1 MSVALAAMAPLIP
14 IQAIF
19 LWISLIMKLLPE
31 ILFFTLLYAQATM
44 AEPAHIKPVDKD
56 WQVRPIITVGEAA
69 ANGYAMVGV
78 PDGLGVYANA
88 NGSMTLL
95 MNHELAANKGAVRA
109 HGQKGAFVSR
119 WVIDVESLQVQSG
132 ADLVRATIPLGV
144 VQGFNRLC
152 SADLAPKS
160 AFYNAASGKG
170 YAGQLFL
177 NGEEDKAGG
186 RAFAHALNGISY
198 ELADMGRIA
207 WENVLANPSSGD
219 VTLVIGL
226 DDIQNGL
233 LLVYLGQKSKEG
245 NPVQQAGLVGGQ
257 VYAIKVEG
265 ERFSLVS
272 LANAANLDGK
282 RLREL
287 ALKSGATGFARPE
300 DGAWDTLN
308 NRAFWFNTTDKIGG
322 DSRLSHL
329 LFDDINQPQAGGSIS
344 NKIRASEIGAE
355 MLDNLTV
362 DAAGRVLLQED
373 PGEDKRLAA
382 IWLFDPKTNK
392 SSKLFEAN
400 AELFKPGASA
410 FMTSDEEH
418 SGIIEVTDLLRKAS
432 WFDAKRRY
440 YLGTT
445 QAHKPHADSNLVEYG
460 QLWMIYGPAF

>member
-1 MSVALAAMAPLIP
+1 MQKMKFLALFLFVWSQLLQAAPSYIV
-14 IQAIF
+14 
-19 LWISLIMKLLPE
+19 SL
-31 ILFFTLLYAQATM
+31 T
-44 AEPAHIKPVDKD
+44 KD
-56 WQVRPIITVGEAA
+56 WQVQPILTVGESA

-78 PDGLGVYANA
+78 PDGLGAYAIA
-88 NGSMTLL
+88 DGSMTLL
-95 MNHELAANKGAVRA
+95 MNHELAGNKGALRA
-109 HGQKGAFVSR
+109 NGQKGAFVSR
-119 WVIDVESLQVQSG
+119 WVIDVESLKVQSG
-132 ADLVRATIPLGV
+132 ADLVRATMPVGV

-170 YAGQLFL
+170 YAGPLFL

-186 RAFAHALNGISY
+186 RAFAHTLNGISY

-207 WENVLANPSSGD
+207 WENVLANPASGD
-219 VTLVIGL
+219 ATLVIGL
-226 DDIQNGL
+226 DDMQNGL
-233 LLVYLGQKSKEG
+233 LLIYLGQKSNEG

-257 VYAIKVEG
+257 LYAIKVDG
-265 ERFSLVS
+265 ERFTLVS

-282 RLREL
+282 SLREL
-287 ALKSGATGFARPE
+287 AIKSGATGFARPE

-322 DSRLSHL
+322 DSRLSQL
-329 LFDDINQPQAGGSIS
+329 VFDDINQPQAGGSIS
-344 NKIRASEIGAE
+344 TKIRASEIGAE

-362 DAAGRVLLQED
+362 DAVGRVLLQED

-445 QAHKPHADSNLVEYG
+445 QAHKPHAVSSLVEYG
-460 QLWMIYGPAF
+460 QLWMISGPAF

>member
-1 MSVALAAMAPLIP
+1 
-14 IQAIF
+14 
-19 LWISLIMKLLPE
+19 MK
-31 ILFFTLLYAQATM
+31 ILFSILFCTLLYANTSIA
-44 AEPAHIKPVDKD
+44 APAYIVPIAQG
-56 WQVRPIITVGEAA
+56 WQVQPIMTVGETD
-69 ANGYAMVGV
+69 ANGYVMVGV
-78 PDGLGVYANA
+78 PDGLGAYVNA
-88 NGSMTLL
+88 DGSMTLL
-95 MNHELAANKGAVRA
+95 MNHELAGNKGAVRA

-119 WVIDVESLQVQSG
+119 WVIDVESLKVQSG
-132 ADLVRATIPLGV
+132 ADLVRATMPVGV
-144 VQGFNRLC
+144 VHGFNRLC
-152 SADLAPKS
+152 SADLAPKL
-160 AFYNAASGKG
+160 AFYNAVSGKG

-207 WENVLANPSSGD
+207 WENVLASPASGD
-219 VTLVIGL
+219 ATLVIGL

-233 LLVYLGQKSKEG
+233 LLVYLGQKNKEG
-245 NPVQQAGLVGGQ
+245 HPVQQAGLVGGQ
-257 VYAIKVEG
+257 LYAIKVEG

-272 LANAANLDGK
+272 LANVANLDGK
-282 RLREL
+282 SLREL
-287 ALKSGATGFARPE
+287 AIKSGATGFARPE

-308 NRAFWFNTTDKIGG
+308 NRVFWFNTTDKMGG
-322 DSRLSHL
+322 DSRLSQL
-329 LFDDINQPQAGGSIS
+329 VFDDINNPQAGGAITT
-344 NKIRASEIGAE
+344 KICASEIGAE

-373 PGEDKRLAA
+373 PGEDKRLAS

-445 QAHKPHADSNLVEYG
+445 QAHKPHADSSLVEYG
-460 QLWMIYGPAF
+460 QLWMISGPAF

>member
-1 MSVALAAMAPLIP
+1 
-14 IQAIF
+14 
-19 LWISLIMKLLPE
+19 MKLLSSV
-31 ILFFTLLYAQATM
+31 LFSTLLYAQASM
-44 AEPAHIKPVDKD
+44 AAPTYIAPVDKD

-78 PDGLGVYANA
+78 PDGLGAYANA
-88 NGSMTLL
+88 DGSVTLL
-95 MNHELAANKGAVRA
+95 MNHELAGNKGAVRA

-119 WVIDVESLQVQSG
+119 WVIDVENLQVQSG
-132 ADLVRATIPLGV
+132 ADLVRATMPVGV

-198 ELADMGRIA
+198 ELTDMGRIA
-207 WENVLANPSSGD
+207 WENVLANPASGD
-219 VTLVIGL
+219 ATLVIGL

-282 RLREL
+282 SLREL

-308 NRAFWFNTTDKIGG
+308 NRVFWFNTTDKIGG
-322 DSRLSHL
+322 DSRLSQL

-344 NKIRASEIGAE
+344 TKIRASEIGAE

-373 PGEDKRLAA
+373 PGEDKRLAS

-418 SGIIEVTDLLRKAS
+418 SGIIEVTDLMRKAS

-445 QAHKPHADSNLVEYG
+445 QAHKPHADSSLVEYG
-460 QLWMIYGPAF
+460 QLWMISGPAF

>member
-1 MSVALAAMAPLIP
+1 MKI
-14 IQAIF
+14 IF
-19 LWISLIMKLLPE
+19 LALFASLMNVNLSMASTNYILP
-31 ILFFTLLYAQATM
+31 LA
-44 AEPAHIKPVDKD
+44 PD
-56 WQVRPIITVGEAA
+56 WQVQSIITVGEAA

-78 PDGLGVYANA
+78 PDGLGAYANA
-88 NGSMTLL
+88 DGSMTLL
-95 MNHELAANKGAVRA
+95 MNHELAGNKGAVRA

-119 WVIDVESLQVQSG
+119 WVIDVESLKVQSG
-132 ADLVRATIPLGV
+132 SDLVRATMPVGV

-272 LANAANLDGK
+272 LANATNLDGK
-282 RLREL
+282 SLREL
-287 ALKSGATGFARPE
+287 AIKSGATGFARPE

-322 DSRLSHL
+322 DSRLSQL
-329 LFDDINQPQAGGSIS
+329 VFDDINQPQAGGSIS
-344 NKIRASEIGAE
+344 TKIRASEIGAE

-382 IWLFDPKTNK
+382 IWLFDPNTNK
-392 SSKLFEAN
+392 SIKLFEAN

-418 SGIIEVTDLLRKAS
+418 SGIVEVTDLLRKAS

-445 QAHKPHADSNLVEYG
+445 QAHKPHADSSLVEYG
-460 QLWMIYGPAF
+460 QVWMISGPAF

>member
-1 MSVALAAMAPLIP
+1 
-14 IQAIF
+14 
-19 LWISLIMKLLPE
+19 MKLLSSV
-31 ILFFTLLYAQATM
+31 LFSTLLYAQASM
-44 AEPAHIKPVDKD
+44 AAPTYIAPVDKD

-78 PDGLGVYANA
+78 PDGLGAYANA
-88 NGSMTLL
+88 DGSVTLL
-95 MNHELAANKGAVRA
+95 MNHELAGNKGAVRA

-119 WVIDVESLQVQSG
+119 WVIDVESLKVQSG
-132 ADLVRATIPLGV
+132 ADLVRATMPIGV

-160 AFYNAASGKG
+160 AFYNGTSGKG

-207 WENVLANPSSGD
+207 WENVLANPASGD
-219 VTLVIGL
+219 ATLVMGL

-233 LLVYLGQKSKEG
+233 LLVYLGQKSKDG
-245 NPVQQAGLVGGQ
+245 NPVKQAGLVGGQ
-257 VYAIKVEG
+257 LFTIKVEG
-265 ERFSLVS
+265 ERFSFLP

-282 RLREL
+282 SLREL
-287 ALKSGATGFARPE
+287 AIKSGATGFARPE

-322 DSRLSHL
+322 DSRLSQL
-329 LFDDINQPQAGGSIS
+329 LFDDINQPQAGGRIS
-344 NKIRASEIGAE
+344 TKIRASEIGAE

-400 AELFKPGASA
+400 AELFKSGGSA

-445 QAHKPHADSNLVEYG
+445 QAHKPHADSSLVEYG
-460 QLWMIYGPAF
+460 QLWMISGPAF

>member
-1 MSVALAAMAPLIP
+1 MRLLFSVLFSTMLFVQASLAAPVYI
-14 IQAIF
+14 
-19 LWISLIMKLLPE
+19 
-31 ILFFTLLYAQATM
+31 T
-44 AEPAHIKPVDKD
+44 PVDKD
-56 WQVRPIITVGEAA
+56 WQVKPIITVGEAA
-69 ANGYAMVGV
+69 ANGYVMVGV
-78 PDGLGVYANA
+78 PDGLGAYANA
-88 NGSMTLL
+88 DGSMTLL
-95 MNHELAANKGAVRA
+95 MNHELAVNKGAVRA

-132 ADLVRATIPLGV
+132 SDLVRATMPVGV

-198 ELADMGRIA
+198 EMANMGRIA
-207 WENVLANPSSGD
+207 WENVLANPASGD
-219 VTLVIGL
+219 ATLVIGL

-233 LLVYLGQKSKEG
+233 LLVYHGQKSKDG
-245 NPVQQAGLVGGQ
+245 NPVQRAGLVGGQ
-257 VYAIKVEG
+257 SYAIKVEG
-265 ERFSLVS
+265 EHFSLVP
-272 LANAANLDGK
+272 LANAVNLDGK
-282 RLREL
+282 NLREL
-287 ALKSGATGFARPE
+287 AIKSGATGFARPE

-322 DSRLSHL
+322 DSRLSQL
-329 LFDDINQPQAGGSIS
+329 VFDDINQPQAGGSIS
-344 NKIRASEIGAE
+344 TKIRASEIGAE
-355 MLDNLTV
+355 MFDNLTV
-362 DAAGRVLLQED
+362 DANGRVLLEED
-373 PGEDKRLAA
+373 PGEHERLSA

-392 SSKLFEAN
+392 STMLFEAN

-410 FMTSDEEH
+410 FMTTDEEH
-418 SGIIEVTDLLRKAS
+418 SGIIEVTDLLIKAS

-445 QAHKPHADSNLVEYG
+445 QAHKPHADSSLVEYG
-460 QLWMIYGPAF
+460 QVWMISGPAN

>member
-1 MSVALAAMAPLIP
+1 MGIKYKAI
-14 IQAIF
+14 IF
-19 LWISLIMKLLPE
+19 LLWSQFLH
-31 ILFFTLLYAQATM
+31 AA
-44 AEPAHIKPVDKD
+44 PAYVTPIDKD
-56 WQVRPIITVGEAA
+56 WQVQPIITVGESA

-78 PDGLGVYANA
+78 PDGLGAYANA
-88 NGSMTLL
+88 DGSVTLL

-132 ADLVRATIPLGV
+132 SDLVRATMPVDV

-160 AFYNAASGKG
+160 AFYDAASGKG
-170 YAGQLFL
+170 YAGELFL

-207 WENVLANPSSGD
+207 WENVLANPASGD
-219 VTLVIGL
+219 ATLVIGL

-245 NPVQQAGLVGGQ
+245 NPVQQAGLVGGRL
-257 VYAIKVEG
+257 YAIKVEG

-282 RLREL
+282 SLRES

-308 NRAFWFNTTDKIGG
+308 DRAFWFNTTDKIGG
-322 DSRLSHL
+322 DSRLSQL
-329 LFDDINQPQAGGSIS
+329 LFDDINQPQAGGSIAT
-344 NKIRASEIGAE
+344 KIRASEISAE

-400 AELFKPGASA
+400 AELFKSGGGA
-410 FMTSDEEH
+410 FMTTDEEH

-445 QAHKPHADSNLVEYG
+445 QAHKPHADSSLVEYG
-460 QLWMIYGPAF
+460 QVWMISGPAF

>member
-1 MSVALAAMAPLIP
+1 MKI
-14 IQAIF
+14 IF
-19 LWISLIMKLLPE
+19 LALFASLMNVNLSMASTNYILP
-31 ILFFTLLYAQATM
+31 LA
-44 AEPAHIKPVDKD
+44 PD
-56 WQVRPIITVGEAA
+56 WQVQSIITVGEAA

-78 PDGLGVYANA
+78 PDGLGAYANA
-88 NGSMTLL
+88 DGSMTLL
-95 MNHELAANKGAVRA
+95 MNHELAGNKGAVRA
-109 HGQKGAFVSR
+109 HGQKGAFVSH
-119 WVIDVESLQVQSG
+119 WVIDVESMKVQSG
-132 ADLVRATIPLGV
+132 ADLVRATMPIGV

-152 SADLAPKS
+152 SADLAPKP

-207 WENVLANPSSGD
+207 WENVLANPASGD
-219 VTLVIGL
+219 ATLVMGL
-226 DDIQNGL
+226 DDMQNGL

-272 LANAANLDGK
+272 LANATNLDGK
-282 RLREL
+282 SLREL
-287 ALKSGATGFARPE
+287 AIKSGATGFARPE

-322 DSRLSHL
+322 DSRLSQL
-329 LFDDINQPQAGGSIS
+329 VFDDINQPQAGGSIS
-344 NKIRASEIGAE
+344 TKIRASEIGAE

-382 IWLFDPKTNK
+382 IWLFDPNTNK
-392 SSKLFEAN
+392 SIKLFEAN

-432 WFDAKRRY
+432 WFDAQRRY

-445 QAHKPHADSNLVEYG
+445 QAHKPHSDSSLVEYG
-460 QLWMIYGPAF
+460 QVWMISGPAF

>member
-1 MSVALAAMAPLIP
+1 
-14 IQAIF
+14 
-19 LWISLIMKLLPE
+19 MKLLTNV
-31 ILFFTLLYAQATM
+31 LFSTLLYAQVSM
-44 AEPAHIKPVDKD
+44 AAPVYITPVDKD

-69 ANGYAMVGV
+69 ANGYAMIGV
-78 PDGLGVYANA
+78 PDGLGAYANA
-88 NGSMTLL
+88 DGSMTLL
-95 MNHELAANKGAVRA
+95 MNHELAGNKGTVRA

-119 WVIDVESLQVQSG
+119 WVIDVESLQVQRG
-132 ADLVRATIPLGV
+132 ADLVRATMPIGV

-160 AFYNAASGKG
+160 AFYNATSGKG

-198 ELADMGRIA
+198 ELADMGHIA
-207 WENVLANPSSGD
+207 WENVLANPASGD
-219 VTLVIGL
+219 TTLVIGL

-233 LLVYLGQKSKEG
+233 LLVYLGQKSKDG

-257 VYAIKVEG
+257 LYAIKVEG

-272 LANAANLDGK
+272 LSNAANLDGK
-282 RLREL
+282 SLREL
-287 ALKSGATGFARPE
+287 AIKSGATGFARPE

-322 DSRLSHL
+322 DSRLSQL
-329 LFDDINQPQAGGSIS
+329 LFDDINNPQAGGSIS
-344 NKIRASEIGAE
+344 TKIRASEIGAE

-432 WFDAKRRY
+432 WFDAERRY
-440 YLGTT
+440 YFGTT
-445 QAHKPHADSNLVEYG
+445 QAHKPHADSSLVEYG
-460 QLWMIYGPAF
+460 QLWMISGPAF

>member
-1 MSVALAAMAPLIP
+1 MEWM
-14 IQAIF
+14 
-19 LWISLIMKLLPE
+19 MKLLLKG
-31 ILFFTLLYAQATM
+31 LFFTLLYAQASM
-44 AEPAHIKPVDKD
+44 AAPAYLTSLDGS
-56 WQVRPIITVGEAA
+56 WQVQPILTVGEAA
-69 ANGYAMVGV
+69 SNGYAMVGV
-78 PDGLGVYANA
+78 PDGLGAYANDD
-88 NGSMTLL
+88 GSLTLL

-119 WVIDVESLQVQSG
+119 WVIDVESLQVQRG
-132 ADLVRATIPLGV
+132 ADLVRALLPVGV

-160 AFYNAASGKG
+160 AFFNAASGKG

-207 WENVLANPSSGD
+207 WENVLANPASGD
-219 VTLVIGL
+219 ATLVMGL
-226 DDIQNGL
+226 DDTQNGL
-233 LLVYLGQKSKEG
+233 LLVYLGQKSKDG

-257 VYAIKVEG
+257 LYAIKVEG
-265 ERFSLVS
+265 ERFSLIPLV
-272 LANAANLDGK
+272 NAANLDGK
-282 RLREL
+282 TLREL
-287 ALKSGATGFARPE
+287 ALKAGASGFARPE
-300 DGAWDTLN
+300 DGAWDALN

-322 DSRLSHL
+322 DSRLSQL
-329 LFDDINQPQAGGSIS
+329 LFDDISQPQAGGSIS
-344 NKIRASEIGAE
+344 TKIRASDIGAE

-362 DAAGRVLLQED
+362 DTAGRVLLQED

-382 IWLFDPKTNK
+382 IWLFDPKTNQ
-392 SSKLFEAN
+392 STKLFEAN

-445 QAHKPHADSNLVEYG
+445 QAHKVHADSSLVEYG
-460 QLWMIYGPAF
+460 QLWMISGPAF

>member
-1 MSVALAAMAPLIP
+1 MQKIKFLALFLIVWSQLVNATP
-14 IQAIF
+14 TYIV
-19 LWISLIMKLLPE
+19 SL
-31 ILFFTLLYAQATM
+31 TN
-44 AEPAHIKPVDKD
+44 D
-56 WQVRPIITVGEAA
+56 WQVQPILTVGEAA
-69 ANGYAMVGV
+69 SNGYAMVGV
-78 PDGLGVYANA
+78 PDGLGAYANDD
-88 NGSMTLL
+88 GSLTLL

-119 WVIDVESLQVQSG
+119 WVIDVESLKVQRG
-132 ADLVRATIPLGV
+132 ADLVRAIMPVGV

-160 AFYNAASGKG
+160 AFFNAASGKG

-207 WENVLANPSSGD
+207 WENVLANPASGD
-219 VTLVIGL
+219 ATLVMGL
-226 DDIQNGL
+226 DDTQNGL
-233 LLVYLGQKSKEG
+233 LLVYLGQKSKDG
-245 NPVQQAGLVGGQ
+245 NPVQQAGLMGGQ
-257 VYAIKVEG
+257 LYAIKVEG
-265 ERFSLVS
+265 ERFSLIPLV
-272 LANAANLDGK
+272 NAAHLDGK
-282 RLREL
+282 NLREL
-287 ALKSGATGFARPE
+287 ALKAGASGFARPE

-308 NRAFWFNTTDKIGG
+308 NRAFWVNTTDKIGG
-322 DSRLSHL
+322 DSRLSQL
-329 LFDDINQPQAGGSIS
+329 LFDDISQPQAGGSIS
-344 NKIRASEIGAE
+344 TKIRASDIGAE

-373 PGEDKRLAA
+373 PGDDKRLAA
-382 IWLFDPKTNK
+382 IWLFDPKTNQ
-392 SSKLFEAN
+392 STKLFEAN

-445 QAHKPHADSNLVEYG
+445 QAHKAHADSSLVEYG
-460 QLWMIYGPAF
+460 QLWMMSGPAF